1 MTGTYCVYDCEVIE
15 YNGQKAIISDED
27 FKAFQNKFVTDS
39 KFIYLKI
46 DQVYIPVFPSSTI
59 PLHTVAITAEQK
71 EEHDIETPAK
81 NAFVADPEMIEWL

>member
-39 KFIYLKI
+39 KFI
-46 DQVYIPVFPSSTI
+46 
-59 PLHTVAITAEQK
+59 
-71 EEHDIETPAK
+71 
-81 NAFVADPEMIEWL
+81 